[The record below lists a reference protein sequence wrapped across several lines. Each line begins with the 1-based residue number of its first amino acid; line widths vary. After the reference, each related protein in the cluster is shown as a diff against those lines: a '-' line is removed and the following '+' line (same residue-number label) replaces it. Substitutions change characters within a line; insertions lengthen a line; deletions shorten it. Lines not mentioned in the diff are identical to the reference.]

1 MASNDAQRRVDTLTR
16 QVRGPVTVAAIAE
29 SVSAVLAVVPVIA
42 TVEIAGLLLNG
53 HASRAHLWTW
63 VAVAAVALVAAAL
76 CRIASSVLAHLAD
89 ADLSLSLRMRLAEHL
104 ARLPLGWYSSDA
116 AGKTKAVVQDDV
128 AGLHEEVA
136 HRKPELAG
144 SVVAGIAVVVYLFV
158 LDWRLAL
165 AVVVLVTAAQ
175 LIRNS
180 LTKKIIPAYG
190 AVAGASARMGSA
202 AVELVQGITVS
213 KVFHRASD
221 DAEATPGTAYGAH
234 ARFRQAATD
243 YADAD
248 ETLTDNIA
256 TLRACT
262 RATVAP
268 GTVALIILA
277 LATLLLGVWDAR
289 PVNVI
294 AFLLLGLTLFDVTTP
309 LYLHLILPRLGIGSP
324 MPNKAQTMAERIDQI
339 LDVPEMDEP
348 ADPATLPTGGG
359 ARRVSMKNVTFSYDG
374 QRTVLRDLDL
384 ELAPGTMTALVGPSG
399 AGKSTVGQLLA
410 RFYDPAEGSIEIDG
424 VPIASL
430 DAQRL
435 YGTVGFVF
443 QDVALL
449 RATVRDNIALARPD
463 AVQDEIERVARA
475 AQIHDRIL
483 ALPDG
488 YDTVLGEDAALSG
501 GERQRLSIAR
511 TLLAD
516 TPVLVLDEATAY
528 ADPESEAAV
537 QDALSE
543 LARGRTLLVV
553 AHRLHTVVD
562 ADQIVVLVDGSVAE
576 RGTHEELLDAAGEY
590 AKLWQLQTTTIGARA

>member
-1 MASNDAQRRVDTLTR
+1 MVANDVGQRVATLTA
-16 QVRGPVTVAAIAE
+16 QVRGPVTVAAVAE
-29 SVSAVLAVVPVIA
+29 SVAAALAVVPVIA
-42 TVEIAGLLLNG
+42 TVNIAGLVLEG
-53 HASRAHLWTW
+53 GASHTHLWVW
-63 VAVAAVALVAAAL
+63 VLVAAVALVLGAL
-76 CRIASSVLAHLAD
+76 CSIASSIVAHRAD
-89 ADLSLSLRMRLAEHL
+89 ADLGLSLRMRLAGHL

-158 LDWRLAL
+158 LDWRPAL
-165 AVVVLVTAAQ
+165 AVVVLVTIAQ
-175 LIRNS
+175 LIRNF
-180 LTKKIIPAYG
+180 LTRKIIPAYG
-190 AVAGASARMGSA
+190 AVAGASAQMGSA

-213 KVFHRASD
+213 KVFHRAD
-221 DAEATPGTAYGAH
+221 DTAGTPGAAYGAH
-234 ARFRQAATD
+234 ARFRRAAAD

-248 ETLTDNIA
+248 ESLTDDIA

-268 GTVALIILA
+268 GTVALIVLA
-277 LATLLLGVWDAR
+277 LATLLLATWDAE
-289 PVNVI
+289 PVNII

-309 LYLHLILPRLGIGSP
+309 LYLHLILPKLGIGAP
-324 MPNKAQTMAERIDQI
+324 MPDKAQAMAERIGRI
-339 LDVPEMDEP
+339 LDVPEMHEP
-348 ADPATLPTGGG
+348 AAPATLPAAEG
-359 ARRVSMKNVTFSYDG
+359 ARRVSMRNVSFSYDG
-374 QRTVLRDLDL
+374 QRTVLRNLDL

-410 RFYDPAEGSIEIDG
+410 RFYDPTEGSVEIDG
-424 VPIASL
+424 VPISTL

-463 AVQDEIERVARA
+463 ATARDIERVARA

-543 LARGRTLLVV
+543 LARGRTLLVI
-553 AHRLHTVVD
+553 AHRLHTVVH
-562 ADQIVVLVDGSVAE
+562 ADQIAVLVDGAVAE
-576 RGTHEELLDAAGEY
+576 RGTHRELLDAAGEY
-590 AKLWQLQTTTIGARA
+590 AKLWQLQTSTIGARA

>member
-1 MASNDAQRRVDTLTR
+1 MVPNDAQHRVETLTA
-16 QVRGPVTVAAIAE
+16 QVRGPVTVAAVAE
-29 SVSAVLAVVPVIA
+29 SASAALAVVPVIA
-42 TVEIAGLLLNG
+42 TVNIAGLILDG
-53 HASRAHLWTW
+53 GASRTHLWVW
-63 VAVAAVALVAAAL
+63 VLVAAVALVLGAL
-76 CRIASSVLAHLAD
+76 CSIASSIVAHRAD
-89 ADLSLSLRMRLAEHL
+89 ADLGLSLRMRLAGHL

-165 AVVVLVTAAQ
+165 AVVVLVTIAQ
-175 LIRNS
+175 LVRNF
-180 LTKKIIPAYG
+180 LTRKIIPAYG
-190 AVAGASARMGSA
+190 AVAGASAQMGSA

-213 KVFHRASD
+213 KVFHRADEDS
-221 DAEATPGTAYGAH
+221 EATPDTAYGAH
-234 ARFRQAATD
+234 ARFRRAAAD

-248 ETLTDNIA
+248 ESLTNNIA

-268 GTVALIILA
+268 GTVALIVLA
-277 LATLLLGVWDAR
+277 LATLLLATWDAK
-289 PVNVI
+289 PVNII

-309 LYLHLILPRLGIGSP
+309 LYLNLVMPKLRLAVP
-324 MPNKAQTMAERIDQI
+324 MPNKAQAMAERIGQI
-339 LDVPEMDEP
+339 LDVPEMHEP
-348 ADPATLPTGGG
+348 AAPATLPATDG
-359 ARRVSMKNVTFSYDG
+359 ARRVSMKNVSFSYDG
-374 QRTVLRDLDL
+374 QRTVLQGLDL

-410 RFYDPAEGSIEIDG
+410 RFYDPTEGSIEIDG
-424 VPIASL
+424 VPISTL

-463 AVQDEIERVARA
+463 ATPEDIERVARA

-543 LARGRTLLVV
+543 LARGRTLLVI
-553 AHRLHTVVD
+553 AHRLHTVVH
-562 ADQIVVLVDGSVAE
+562 ADQIAVLVDGAVTE
-576 RGTHEELLDAAGEY
+576 RGTHDELLSTAGEY

>member
-1 MASNDAQRRVDTLTR
+1 MVPNDAQHRVDTLTE
-16 QVRGPVTVAAIAE
+16 QVRGPVTVAAVAE
-29 SVSAVLAVVPVIA
+29 SLSAALAVVPVIA
-42 TVEIAGLLLNG
+42 TVNIAGLILDG
-53 HASRAHLWTW
+53 GASRAHLWVW
-63 VAVAAVALVAAAL
+63 VLVAAIALVLGAL
-76 CRIASSVLAHLAD
+76 CGIASSIVAHRAD
-89 ADLSLSLRMRLAEHL
+89 ADLGLSLRMRLAGHL

-144 SVVAGIAVVVYLFV
+144 SVVAGIVVVLYLFV

-165 AVVVLVTAAQ
+165 AVVVLVTIAQ
-175 LIRNS
+175 LIRNF
-180 LTKKIIPAYG
+180 LTRKIIPSYG
-190 AVAGASARMGSA
+190 VVAGASAQMGSA

-213 KVFHRASD
+213 KVFHRADEDSD
-221 DAEATPGTAYGAH
+221 PTPDTAYGAH
-234 ARFRQAATD
+234 ARFRRAAAE

-248 ETLTDNIA
+248 ESLTNNIA

-268 GTVALIILA
+268 GTVALIVLA
-277 LATLLLGVWDAR
+277 LATLLLATWDAK

-309 LYLHLILPRLGIGSP
+309 LYLNLILPKLRIGIP
-324 MPNKAQTMAERIDQI
+324 MPNKAQSMAERIGQI
-339 LDVPEMDEP
+339 LDVPEMAEP
-348 ADPATLPTGGG
+348 ANSATLPTAEG
-359 ARRVSMKNVTFSYDG
+359 ARRVSMKNVSFSYDG
-374 QRTVLRDLDL
+374 QRTVLRGLDL

-410 RFYDPAEGSIEIDG
+410 RFYDPTEGSIEIDG
-424 VPIASL
+424 VPISTL
-430 DAQRL
+430 DAQTL

-449 RATVRDNIALARPD
+449 RATVRANIALARPD
-463 AVQDEIERVARA
+463 ATQEDIERVARA

-543 LARGRTLLVV
+543 LARGRTLLVI
-553 AHRLHTVVD
+553 AHRLHTVVH
-562 ADQIVVLVDGSVAE
+562 ADQIAVLVDGAVAE
-576 RGTHEELLDAAGEY
+576 RGTHQELLDATGEY

>member
-1 MASNDAQRRVDTLTR
+1 MASTDAQRRVDTLTR
-16 QVRGPVTVAAIAE
+16 QVRGPVTVAAVAE

-63 VAVAAVALVAAAL
+63 VTVAAVALVAGAL

-89 ADLSLSLRMRLAEHL
+89 ADLSLSLRMRLAGHL

-128 AGLHEEVA
+128 SGLHEEVA

-221 DAEATPGTAYGAH
+221 DAATPRTAYGAH
-234 ARFRQAATD
+234 ARFRQAAAD

-248 ETLTDNIA
+248 ESLTDNIA

-277 LATLLLGVWDAR
+277 LATLLLGAWDAR

-309 LYLHLILPRLGIGSP
+309 LYLHLILPKLGIGSP

-339 LDVPEMDEP
+339 LDVPEMDES
-348 ADPATLPTGGG
+348 ADPAMLPTGGG

-410 RFYDPAEGSIEIDG
+410 RFYDPTEGSIEIDG

-463 AVQDEIERVARA
+463 ATQDEIERVARA

-562 ADQIVVLVDGSVAE
+562 ADQIAVLVDGSVAE